1 MSGREPVWV
10 VASCGHERQVR
21 ITNTTNAKELREA
34 RMRVCSDC
42 RYARFEIA
50 KAAAASAVATAT
62 RPQDPVTGSEIKE
75 KL

>member
-1 MSGREPVWV
+1 MTGRREPVWV

-21 ITNTTNAKELREA
+21 ITDGTNQKDLRAA

-50 KAAAASAVATAT
+50 RA
-62 RPQDPVTGSEIKE
+62 E
-75 KL
+75 KLRNLANLAEFENEGGTQ